1 MHSLFFSSQWS
12 IFRLNFFIV
21 HTSLLVISVGF
32 EIKSACIVFNNNK
45 CYQCGGDAFT
55 KQKFPLFSLS
65 VDEQMPLQLG
75 GILQWKEKDPLETTT
90 SMTPI
95 FSAFNSKQARPSAQ
109 NEPPALQSHFYYS
122 VIKSHWA

>member
-1 MHSLFFSSQWS
+1 MW
-12 IFRLNFFIV
+12 
-21 HTSLLVISVGF
+21 
-32 EIKSACIVFNNNK
+32 
-45 CYQCGGDAFT
+45 GDAFT

-65 VDEQMPLQLG
+65 VDEQMPLQLV

-109 NEPPALQSHFYYS
+109 NEPPALQSHLYYS